1 MSLLRELE
9 QRLEALFEGFFTR
22 QFKSG
27 VQPVEI
33 AKRLTRAM
41 DGNRTISVSKIYV
54 PNRYTI
60 IVSAADAEKL
70 KPFER
75 TLISEFQSF
84 LISHAKKEGYEI
96 VGRLEIELKED
107 PGRSLGELVIESSLE
122 SRDTGPEAAIEG
134 TRVIT
139 PETALA
145 GTKRAYLIRVGP
157 GGETKYALTTHSFKI
172 GRAPDND
179 IIIPDPNVSRH
190 HAHIESI
197 SARHVL
203 KDLNST
209 NGTLVNGTRVN
220 EHTLK
225 EGDIIVIGTTKF
237 RFRRE
242 YGI

>member
-1 MSLLRELE
+1 MSLLRDLE
-9 QRLEALFEGFFTR
+9 QRLEALFEGFFSR

-41 DGNRTISVSKIYV
+41 DGSRTISVSKVYV

-60 IVSAADAEKL
+60 IVSTADTEKL
-70 KPFER
+70 RPFEK
-75 TLISEFQSF
+75 TLISEFQGF
-84 LISHAKKEGYEI
+84 LIAHARKEKYEL
-96 VGRLEIELKED
+96 VSRPKIEFKED
-107 PGRSLGELVIESSLE
+107 PGLSLGELVIESGLE
-122 SRDTGPEAAIEG
+122 SGSVEPEVAIEG
-134 TRVIT
+134 TRVMT
-139 PETALA
+139 PEAILA
-145 GTKRAYLIRVGP
+145 GTKRAYLIMVGP
-157 GGETKYALTTHSFKI
+157 GGETKYALTTRSFKI

-179 IIIPDPNVSRH
+179 VIIPDPNVSRH

-203 KDLNST
+203 KDLDST
-209 NGTLVNGTRVN
+209 NGTLVNGTRIN
-220 EHTLK
+220 EHSLK
-225 EGDIIVIGTTKF
+225 EGDIIIIGTTKF